1 MSWLYNA
8 SRSSGLEWVTK
19 TFPLASFFLIL
30 LLVDFLLEVKS
41 LNFQFIMSL
50 VMNYSKGSCPHKTKL
65 GLYISKLK
73 LATSAQKLQRLKDK
87 KRVAKKFERKPVSH
101 LYKLI
106 QRDLV
111 EV

>member
-8 SRSSGLEWVTK
+8 SRSSGLEWVTR

-65 GLYISKLK
+65 ELYISNLALFGQAKLGYFR
-73 LATSAQKLQRLKDK
+73 QKMTIKHIK
-87 KRVAKKFERKPVSH
+87 IVAKKNVSHTRKLVSH
-101 LYKLI
+101 LY
-106 QRDLV
+106 
-111 EV
+111 